1 MNVTPEEAKAYVK
14 YQLGALMA
22 FTGSLGM
29 KLQHVKPHGA
39 LYNMAAVDEKLAR
52 AMCEAVYEV
61 DRDIIFMGLAGSW
74 MVKAAEET
82 GLKAASEVFA
92 DRAYNDDGTL
102 VSRKFPGAVIKD
114 EELGHPPGGA
124 DGKGR
129 DRGDHKRTRDRHP
142 GRLHLRPRGQSK
154 GPGICEK
161 YPGSPGRR
169 GRGGTEPGGAVR
181 SGGDADRRPGKAG
194 RPAERKGRFCCGKD
208 KISWFPG
215 DCTVCVEFGNEI
227 SPEINRRIRAFKIA
241 LEKEAIDGVV
251 ETIPTY
257 RSLSVVYRPEVIRFG
272 ELTKKFDAVL
282 ETMDSIQIPPPSV
295 IEIPVLYG
303 GDMGPDLEFVAAHN
317 HKTPEEVVRI
327 HTSGEYLIYML
338 GFIAGFP
345 YLGGMSREIAA
356 PRLKSPR
363 VKIEGGSVGI
373 AGEQTGIY
381 PVASPGGWQLI
392 GRTPL
397 KLYDAEREKP
407 VLLEAGQY
415 IKFRAVDEAEY
426 EAIEKQVEAG
436 TYQYVVFHKEVE

>member
-1 MNVTPEEAKAYVK
+1 MEKIK
-14 YQLGALMA
+14 Y
-22 FTGSLGM
+22 
-29 KLQHVKPHGA
+29 
-39 LYNMAAVDEKLAR
+39 
-52 AMCEAVYEV
+52 
-61 DRDIIFMGLAGSW
+61 
-74 MVKAAEET
+74 
-82 GLKAASEVFA
+82 
-92 DRAYNDDGTL
+92 L
-102 VSRKFPGAVIKD
+102 VS
-114 EELGHPPGGA
+114 
-124 DGKGR
+124 
-129 DRGDHKRTRDRHP
+129 
-142 GRLHLRPRGQSK
+142 
-154 GPGICEK
+154 
-161 YPGSPGRR
+161 
-169 GRGGTEPGGAVR
+169 
-181 SGGDADRRPGKAG
+181 
-194 RPAERKGRFCCGKD
+194 
-208 KISWFPG
+208 G

-345 YLGGMSREIAA
+345 YLGGMS
-356 PRLKSPR
+356 
-363 VKIEGGSVGI
+363 
-373 AGEQTGIY
+373 
-381 PVASPGGWQLI
+381 GWQLI